1 MVEAVLDVVG
11 NTEPDVLLG
20 NVQRSVERSLPWF
33 DFDES
38 SQGSVCLVGGGP
50 SLVDTI
56 DQLRVRHQNGA
67 KVWAMN
73 GSYDYLVEQGIIPDA
88 MVMLDARPENV
99 RFVCKPYANTT
110 FYITS
115 QCDPSVFDALN
126 GYKVVLVHAN
136 TPGVYELLEHEKA
149 RPVHLIGGFT
159 TVGILSLI
167 LAKLQG
173 FKRIFMFGMDSS
185 YRNNEHH
192 AYEQKSNDGER
203 IIDAMV
209 DDVTDKCAPWMAQQV
224 TDFQNVVAGFDDVT
238 IEVCGDGLLHQMAKA
253 MSKST

>member
-1 MVEAVLDVVG
+1 MIEAVLDVVG

-20 NVQRSVERSLPWF
+20 NVQRSVKRSLPWF

-38 SQGSVCLVGGGP
+38 PQGSVCLVGGGP

-56 DQLRVRHQNGA
+56 DQLKARHQNGA

-73 GSYDYLVEQGIIPDA
+73 GSYD
-88 MVMLDARPENV
+88 VMLDARPENV
-99 RFVCKPYANTT
+99 RFVQNPQQSTT

-115 QCDPSVFDALN
+115 QCDDAVFDALE

-149 RPVHLIGGFT
+149 RPVHLMGGFT

-173 FKRIFMFGMDSS
+173 FHRIFMFGIDSS
-185 YRNNEHH
+185 YRNGEHH
-192 AYEQKSNDGER
+192 AYKQESNDAER
-203 IIDAMV
+203 VIDAMIN
-209 DDVTDKCAPWMAQQV
+209 DVTYKCAPWMAQQV
-224 TDFQNVVAGFDDVT
+224 TDFQNVVAGFGDVT
-238 IEVCGDGLLHQMAKA
+238 IEVCGDGLLHEMAKA
-253 MSKST
+253 MSN

>member
-1 MVEAVLDVVG
+1 MIEAVLDVVG

-20 NVQRSVERSLPWF
+20 NVQRSVKRSLPWF

-38 SQGSVCLVGGGP
+38 RQGSVCLVGGGT

-56 DQLRVRHQNGA
+56 DQLKVRHQNGF

-73 GSYDYLVEQGIIPDA
+73 GSYDYLVGQGIIPDA

-99 RFVCKPYANTT
+99 RFVQNPQQLTT

-115 QCDPSVFDALN
+115 QCDESVFDALAH
-126 GYKVVLVHAN
+126 YKVVLVHAN
-136 TPGVYELLEHEKA
+136 TPGVYDLLEHEKA
-149 RPVHLIGGFT
+149 RPVHLMGGFT

-173 FKRIFMFGMDSS
+173 FERIFLFGMDSS
-185 YRNNEHH
+185 YRNGKHH
-192 AYEQKSNDGER
+192 AYKQESNNADR
-203 IIDAMV
+203 VIDAMIN
-209 DDVTDKCAPWMAQQV
+209 DVTYKCAPWMAQQV

-253 MSKST
+253 MSN

>member
-1 MVEAVLDVVG
+1 MIEAVLDVVG

-20 NVQRSVERSLPWF
+20 NVQRSVKRSLPWF

-38 SQGSVCLVGGGP
+38 PQGSVCLVGGGP

-56 DQLRVRHQNGA
+56 DQLKVRHQNGS

-73 GSYDYLVEQGIIPDA
+73 GSYDYLVGQGIIPDA

-99 RFVCKPYANTT
+99 RFVQKPYAKTT

-115 QCDPSVFDALN
+115 QCDEAVFDALKH
-126 GYKVVLVHAN
+126 YKVVLVHAN
-136 TPGVYELLEHEKA
+136 TPGVYDLLEHEKA
-149 RPVHLIGGFT
+149 RPVHLMGGFT

-173 FKRIFMFGMDSS
+173 FERIFLFGMDSS
-185 YRNNEHH
+185 YRDSKHH
-192 AYEQKSNDGER
+192 AYKQESNNADR
-203 IIDAMV
+203 VIDAMIN
-209 DDVTDKCAPWMAQQV
+209 DVTYKCAPWMAQQV

-253 MSKST
+253 MSN

>member
-1 MVEAVLDVVG
+1 MIEAVLDVVG

-20 NVQRSVERSLPWF
+20 NVQRSVKRSLPWF

-56 DQLRVRHQNGA
+56 DQLKARHQNGA

-73 GSYDYLVEQGIIPDA
+73 GSYDYLQSQGIIPEI

-99 RFVCKPYANTT
+99 RFVQNPQQSTT

-115 QCDPSVFDALN
+115 QCDDAVFD
-126 GYKVVLVHAN
+126 
-136 TPGVYELLEHEKA
+136 GVYELLEHEKA
-149 RPVHLIGGFT
+149 RPVHLMGGFT

-173 FKRIFMFGMDSS
+173 FKRIFLFGMDSS
-185 YRNNEHH
+185 YRNGEHH
-192 AYEQKSNDGER
+192 AYKQESNNAER
-203 IIDAMV
+203 VIDAMIN
-209 DDVTDKCAPWMAQQV
+209 DVTYKCAPWMAQQV

-238 IEVCGDGLLHQMAKA
+238 IEVCGDGLLHEMAKA
-253 MSKST
+253 MSN

>member
-1 MVEAVLDVVG
+1 MIEAVLDVVG
-11 NTEPDVLLG
+11 NTEPDILLG
-20 NVQRSVERSLPWF
+20 NVQRSVKRSLPWF

-38 SQGSVCLVGGGP
+38 RQGSVCLVGGGP
-50 SLVDTI
+50 SLVDMI
-56 DQLRVRHQNGA
+56 DQLEVRHQNGS

-73 GSYDYLVEQGIIPDA
+73 GSYDYLVGQGIIPDA

-99 RFVCKPYANTT
+99 RFVQKPYAKTT

-115 QCDPSVFDALN
+115 QCDEAVFDALKH
-126 GYKVVLVHAN
+126 YKVVLVHAN
-136 TPGVYELLEHEKA
+136 TPGVYDLLEHEKA
-149 RPVHLIGGFT
+149 RPVHLMGGFT

-173 FKRIFMFGMDSS
+173 FERIFLFGMDSS
-185 YRNNEHH
+185 YQDGEHH
-192 AYEQKSNDGER
+192 AYKQESNNADR
-203 IIDAMV
+203 VIDAMIN
-209 DDVTDKCAPWMAQQV
+209 DVTYKCAPWMAQQV

-253 MSKST
+253 MSN

>member
-1 MVEAVLDVVG
+1 MIEAVLDVVG

-20 NVQRSVERSLPWF
+20 NVQRSVKRSLPWF

-38 SQGSVCLVGGGP
+38 PQGSVCLVGGGP

-56 DQLRVRHQNGA
+56 DQLKVRHQNGA

-73 GSYDYLVEQGIIPDA
+73 GSYDHLIGQGIIPHV

-99 RFVCKPYANTT
+99 RFVQNPQQSTT

-115 QCDPSVFDALN
+115 QCNDAVFDALE

-149 RPVHLIGGFT
+149 RPVHLMGGFT

-173 FKRIFMFGMDSS
+173 FKRIFLFGMDSS
-185 YRNNEHH
+185 YRDGKHH
-192 AYEQKSNDGER
+192 AYKQESNNAER
-203 IIDAMV
+203 VIDAMIN
-209 DDVTDKCAPWMAQQV
+209 DVTYKCAPWMAQQV

-253 MSKST
+253 MSN

>member
-1 MVEAVLDVVG
+1 
-11 NTEPDVLLG
+11 LG
-20 NVQRSVERSLPWF
+20 NVQRSVKRSLPWF

-56 DQLRVRHQNGA
+56 DQLKARHQNGA

-73 GSYDYLVEQGIIPDA
+73 GSYDHLQSQGIIPDV

-99 RFVCKPYANTT
+99 RFVQNPQQSTT

-115 QCDPSVFDALN
+115 QCDDAIFDALE

-136 TPGVYELLEHEKA
+136 TSGVYELLEHEKA
-149 RPVHLIGGFT
+149 RPVHLMGGFT

-173 FKRIFMFGMDSS
+173 FQRIFMFGMDSS
-185 YRNNEHH
+185 YRNGEHH
-192 AYEQKSNDGER
+192 AYKQESNDAER
-203 IIDAMV
+203 VIHAMIN
-209 DDVTDKCAPWMAQQV
+209 DVTYKCAPWMAQQV
-224 TDFQNVVAGFDDVT
+224 TDFQNVVAGFGDVT
-238 IEVCGDGLLHQMAKA
+238 IEVCGDGLLHEMAKA
-253 MSKST
+253 MSN

>member
-1 MVEAVLDVVG
+1 MIEAVLDVVG

-20 NVQRSVERSLPWF
+20 NVQRSVKRSLPWF

-38 SQGSVCLVGGGP
+38 HQGSVCLVGGGP

-56 DQLRVRHQNGA
+56 DQLKARHQNGA

-73 GSYDYLVEQGIIPDA
+73 GSYDHLQSQGIVPDV

-99 RFVCKPYANTT
+99 RFVQNPQQSTT

-115 QCDPSVFDALN
+115 QCDDAVFDALE

-149 RPVHLIGGFT
+149 RPVHLMGGFT

-173 FKRIFMFGMDSS
+173 FQRIFMFGMDSS
-185 YRNNEHH
+185 YRNGEHH
-192 AYEQKSNDGER
+192 AYKQESNDAER
-203 IIDAMV
+203 VIDAMIN
-209 DDVTDKCAPWMAQQV
+209 DVTYKCAPWMAQQV
-224 TDFQNVVAGFDDVT
+224 TDFQNVVAGFGDVT
-238 IEVCGDGLLHQMAKA
+238 IEVCGDGLLHEMAKA
-253 MSKST
+253 MSN

>member
-1 MVEAVLDVVG
+1 MIEAVLDVVG

-20 NVQRSVERSLPWF
+20 NVQRSVKRSLPWF

-56 DQLRVRHQNGA
+56 DQLKIRHQNGA

-73 GSYDYLVEQGIIPDA
+73 GSYDYLQSQGISPEV

-99 RFVCKPYANTT
+99 RFVQNPQQSTT

-115 QCDPSVFDALN
+115 QCDDAVFDALE

-149 RPVHLIGGFT
+149 RPVHLMGGFT

-173 FKRIFMFGMDSS
+173 FKRIFLFGMDSS
-185 YRNNEHH
+185 YRDGEHH
-192 AYEQKSNDGER
+192 AYKQESNNADR
-203 IIDAMV
+203 VIDAMINN
-209 DDVTDKCAPWMAQQV
+209 VTYKCAPWMAQQV

-238 IEVCGDGLLHQMAKA
+238 IEVCGDGLLHEMAKA
-253 MSKST
+253 MSN

>member
-1 MVEAVLDVVG
+1 MIEAVLDVVG

-20 NVQRSVERSLPWF
+20 NVQRSVKRSLPWF

-56 DQLRVRHQNGA
+56 DQLKARHQNGA

-73 GSYDYLVEQGIIPDA
+73 GSYDHLQSQGIIPDV

-99 RFVCKPYANTT
+99 RFVQNPQQSTT

-115 QCDPSVFDALN
+115 QCDDAVFDALE

-149 RPVHLIGGFT
+149 RPVHLMGGFT

-173 FKRIFMFGMDSS
+173 FQRIFMFGLDSS
-185 YRNNEHH
+185 YRDGEHH
-192 AYEQKSNDGER
+192 AYKQESNDADR
-203 IIDAMV
+203 VIDAMIN
-209 DDVTDKCAPWMAQQV
+209 DVTYKCAPWMAQQV
-224 TDFQNVVAGFDDVT
+224 TDFQNVVAGFGDVT
-238 IEVCGDGLLHQMAKA
+238 IEVCGDGLLHEMAKA
-253 MSKST
+253 MSN

>member
-1 MVEAVLDVVG
+1 MIEAVLDVVG
-11 NTEPDVLLG
+11 NTESDVLLG
-20 NVQRSVERSLPWF
+20 NVERSVKRSLPWF

-38 SQGSVCLVGGGP
+38 RQGSVCLVGGGT

-56 DQLRVRHQNGA
+56 DLLKVRHQNGS
-67 KVWAMN
+67 KIWAMN
-73 GSYDYLVEQGIIPDA
+73 GSYNYLVGQGIIPDA

-99 RFVCKPYANTT
+99 RFVQNPQQLTT

-115 QCDPSVFDALN
+115 QCDEAVFDALE

-136 TPGVYELLEHEKA
+136 TPGVYDLLEHEKA
-149 RPVHLIGGFT
+149 RPVHLMGGFT

-173 FKRIFMFGMDSS
+173 FERIFLFGMDSS
-185 YRNNEHH
+185 YRNGEHH
-192 AYEQKSNDGER
+192 AYKQESNNADR
-203 IIDAMV
+203 VIDAMIN
-209 DDVTDKCAPWMAQQV
+209 DVTYKCAPWMAQQV

-253 MSKST
+253 MSN

>member
-1 MVEAVLDVVG
+1 MIEAVLDVVG

-20 NVQRSVERSLPWF
+20 IVQRSVKRSLPWF
-33 DFDES
+33 DFDKS
-38 SQGSVCLVGGGP
+38 PQGSVCLVGGGP

-56 DQLRVRHQNGA
+56 DQLKVRHQNGSR
-67 KVWAMN
+67 VWAMN
-73 GSYDYLVEQGIIPDA
+73 GSYDYLQNQGIIPDA
-88 MVMLDARPENV
+88 MVMLDARSENV
-99 RFVCKPYANTT
+99 RFVQNPQQSTT

-115 QCDPSVFDALN
+115 QCDKAVFDALE

-136 TPGVYELLEHEKA
+136 TPGVYDLLEHEKA
-149 RPVHLIGGFT
+149 RPVHLMGGFT

-173 FKRIFMFGMDSS
+173 FKRIFLFGMDSS
-185 YRNNEHH
+185 YRDGEHH
-192 AYEQKSNDGER
+192 AYKQESNNADR
-203 IIDAMV
+203 VIDAMIN
-209 DDVTDKCAPWMAQQV
+209 DVTYKCAPWMAQQV

-253 MSKST
+253 MSN

>member
-1 MVEAVLDVVG
+1 MIEAVLDVVG

-20 NVQRSVERSLPWF
+20 NVQRSVKRSLPWF

-56 DQLRVRHQNGA
+56 DQLKARHQNGA

-73 GSYDYLVEQGIIPDA
+73 GSYDYLQSQGIIPDL
-88 MVMLDARPENV
+88 MVMLDDRPEKV
-99 RFVCKPYANTT
+99 RFVQNPQQSTT

-115 QCDPSVFDALN
+115 QCDDAVFDALE

-173 FKRIFMFGMDSS
+173 FQRIFMFGLDSS
-185 YRNNEHH
+185 YRDGEHH
-192 AYEQKSNDGER
+192 AYKQESNDADR
-203 IIDAMV
+203 VIDAMIN
-209 DDVTDKCAPWMAQQV
+209 DVTYKCAPWMAQQV
-224 TDFQNVVAGFDDVT
+224 TDFQNVVAGFGDVT
-238 IEVCGDGLLHQMAKA
+238 IEVCGDGLLHEMAKA
-253 MSKST
+253 MSN

>member
-1 MVEAVLDVVG
+1 MIEAVLDVIG
-11 NTEPDVLLG
+11 NTEPNVLLG
-20 NVQRSVERSLPWF
+20 NVQRSVKRLLPWF

-38 SQGSVCLVGGGP
+38 RQGSVCLVGGGP

-56 DQLRVRHQNGA
+56 DQLKARHQNGS

-73 GSYDYLVEQGIIPDA
+73 GSYDYLVGQGIIPDA
-88 MVMLDARPENV
+88 MVMLDARAENV
-99 RFVCKPYANTT
+99 RFVQKPYAKTT
-110 FYITS
+110 FFIAS
-115 QCDPSVFDALN
+115 QCDDAVFNVLKN
-126 GYKVVLVHAN
+126 YKVVLVHAN

-149 RPVHLIGGFT
+149 RPVHLMGGFT

-173 FKRIFMFGMDSS
+173 FQRIFMFGMDSS
-185 YRNNEHH
+185 YRNGKHH
-192 AYEQKSNDGER
+192 AYEQISNNNER

-209 DDVTDKCAPWMAQQV
+209 NDVTYKCSPWMAQQV

-253 MSKST
+253 MSN

>member
-1 MVEAVLDVVG
+1 MIEAVLDVVG

-20 NVQRSVERSLPWF
+20 NVQRSVKRSLPWF
-33 DFDES
+33 DFDKS

-56 DQLRVRHQNGA
+56 DQLKIRHQNGA

-73 GSYDYLVEQGIIPDA
+73 GSYDHLIEQGIIPDA

-99 RFVCKPYANTT
+99 RFVQNPQQSTT

-115 QCDPSVFDALN
+115 QCDNSVFDALE

-136 TPGVYELLEHEKA
+136 TPGVYKLLEHEKA
-149 RPVHLIGGFT
+149 RPVHLMGGFT

-173 FKRIFMFGMDSS
+173 FERIFLFGMDSS
-185 YRNNEHH
+185 YRDGKHH
-192 AYEQKSNDGER
+192 VYKQESNDNER
-203 IIDAMV
+203 VIDAMIN
-209 DDVTDKCAPWMAQQV
+209 DVTYKCAPWMAQQV

-253 MSKST
+253 LSN

>member
-1 MVEAVLDVVG
+1 MIEAVLDVVG

-20 NVQRSVERSLPWF
+20 NVQRSVKRSLPWF
-33 DFDES
+33 DFDKS

-56 DQLRVRHQNGA
+56 DQLKARHQNGA

-73 GSYDYLVEQGIIPDA
+73 GSYDHLQSQGIVSDV

-99 RFVCKPYANTT
+99 RFVQNPQQSTT

-115 QCDPSVFDALN
+115 QCDDAVFDALK

-149 RPVHLIGGFT
+149 RPVHLMGGFT

-173 FKRIFMFGMDSS
+173 FQRIFMFGMDSS
-185 YRNNEHH
+185 YRNGEHH
-192 AYEQKSNDGER
+192 AYKQESNDAER
-203 IIDAMV
+203 VIDAMIN
-209 DDVTDKCAPWMAQQV
+209 DVTYKCAPWMAQQV
-224 TDFQNVVAGFDDVT
+224 TDFQNVVAGFGDVT
-238 IEVCGDGLLHQMAKA
+238 IEVCGDGLLHEMAKA
-253 MSKST
+253 MSN

>member
-20 NVQRSVERSLPWF
+20 NVQRSVKRSLPWF

-38 SQGSVCLVGGGP
+38 RQGSVCLVGGGP

-56 DQLRVRHQNGA
+56 DQLRLRHQNGA
-67 KVWAMN
+67 KIWAMN
-73 GSYDYLVEQGIIPDA
+73 GSYDYLVGQGIIPAA

-99 RFVCKPYANTT
+99 RFVQKPYAQTT
-110 FYITS
+110 FYLAS
-115 QCDPSVFDALN
+115 QCDPSVFDALHR
-126 GYKVVLVHAN
+126 YKVVLVHAH
-136 TPGVYELLEHEKA
+136 TPGVYELLEHEKD

-167 LAKLQG
+167 LAKLKG
-173 FKRIFMFGMDSS
+173 FQRIFLFGMDSS
-185 YRNNEHH
+185 YRNGEHH
-192 AYEQKSNDGER
+192 AYKQESNDADGS
-203 IIDAMV
+203 IDAMV
-209 DDVTDKCAPWMAQQV
+209 NDVTYKCAPWMAQQV

-238 IEVCGDGLLHQMAKA
+238 IEVCGDGLLHEMAKA
-253 MSKST
+253 MSN

>member
-1 MVEAVLDVVG
+1 
-11 NTEPDVLLG
+11 LG
-20 NVQRSVERSLPWF
+20 NVQRSVKRSLPWF

-38 SQGSVCLVGGGP
+38 LQGSVCLVGGGP

-56 DQLRVRHQNGA
+56 DQLKARHQNGA

-73 GSYDYLVEQGIIPDA
+73 GSYDHLQSQGIIPDV

-99 RFVCKPYANTT
+99 RFVQNPQQSTT

-115 QCDPSVFDALN
+115 QCDDAVFAALE

-149 RPVHLIGGFT
+149 RPVHLMGGFT

-173 FKRIFMFGMDSS
+173 FQRIFMFGMDSS
-185 YRNNEHH
+185 YRNGEHH
-192 AYEQKSNDGER
+192 AYKQESNDAER
-203 IIDAMV
+203 VIDAMIN
-209 DDVTDKCAPWMAQQV
+209 DVTYKCAPWMAQQV
-224 TDFQNVVAGFDDVT
+224 TDFQNVVAGFSDVT
-238 IEVCGDGLLHQMAKA
+238 IEVCGDGLLHEMAKA
-253 MSKST
+253 MSN

>member
-1 MVEAVLDVVG
+1 MIEAVLDVVG

-20 NVQRSVERSLPWF
+20 NVQRSVKRSLPWF

-38 SQGSVCLVGGGP
+38 RQGSVCLVGGGP

-56 DQLRVRHQNGA
+56 DQLKVRHQNGA

-73 GSYDYLVEQGIIPDA
+73 GSYDHLIGQGIIPHV

-99 RFVCKPYANTT
+99 RFVQNPQQSTT

-115 QCDPSVFDALN
+115 QCNDAVFDALE

-149 RPVHLIGGFT
+149 RPVHLMGGFT

-173 FKRIFMFGMDSS
+173 FKRIFLFGMDSS
-185 YRNNEHH
+185 YRDGKHH
-192 AYEQKSNDGER
+192 AYKQESNNAER
-203 IIDAMV
+203 VIDAMIN
-209 DDVTDKCAPWMAQQV
+209 DVTYKCAPWMAQQV

-253 MSKST
+253 MSN

>member
-1 MVEAVLDVVG
+1 MIEAVLDVVG

-20 NVQRSVERSLPWF
+20 NVQRSVKRSLLWF

-56 DQLRVRHQNGA
+56 DQLKARHQNGA

-73 GSYDYLVEQGIIPDA
+73 GSYDHLQSQGIVPDV

-99 RFVCKPYANTT
+99 RFVQNPQQSTT

-115 QCDPSVFDALN
+115 QCDDAVFDALE

-149 RPVHLIGGFT
+149 RPVHLMGGFT

-173 FKRIFMFGMDSS
+173 FQRIFMFGMDSS
-185 YRNNEHH
+185 YRNGEHH
-192 AYEQKSNDGER
+192 AYKQESNDAER
-203 IIDAMV
+203 VIDAMIN
-209 DDVTDKCAPWMAQQV
+209 DVTYKCAPWMAQQV
-224 TDFQNVVAGFDDVT
+224 TDFQNVVAGFGDVT
-238 IEVCGDGLLHQMAKA
+238 IEVCGDGLLHEMAKA
-253 MSKST
+253 MSN

>member
-1 MVEAVLDVVG
+1 MIEAVLDVVG

-20 NVQRSVERSLPWF
+20 NVQRSVKRSLPWF

-56 DQLRVRHQNGA
+56 DQLKVRHQNGA

-73 GSYDYLVEQGIIPDA
+73 GSYDYLVGQGIIPDA

-99 RFVCKPYANTT
+99 RFVQKPYAKTT

-115 QCDPSVFDALN
+115 QCDEAVFDALAH
-126 GYKVVLVHAN
+126 YKVVLVHAN

-149 RPVHLIGGFT
+149 RPVHLMGGFT

-167 LAKLQG
+167 LTKLQG
-173 FKRIFMFGMDSS
+173 FKRIFLFGMDSS
-185 YRNNEHH
+185 YRDGRHH
-192 AYEQKSNDGER
+192 AYKQESNNADR
-203 IIDAMV
+203 VIDAMI
-209 DDVTDKCAPWMAQQV
+209 DDVTYKCAPWMAQQV

>member
-1 MVEAVLDVVG
+1 MIEAVLDVVG

-20 NVQRSVERSLPWF
+20 NVQRSVKRSLPWF

-38 SQGSVCLVGGGP
+38 PQGSVCLVGGAP

-73 GSYDYLVEQGIIPDA
+73 GSYDHLVGLGIVPDA

-99 RFVCKPYANTT
+99 RFVQNPQQSTT

-115 QCDPSVFDALN
+115 QCDDSVFDALE

-149 RPVHLIGGFT
+149 RPVHLMGGFT

-167 LAKLQG
+167 LAKLKG
-173 FKRIFMFGMDSS
+173 YKRIFIFVMDSS
-185 YRNNEHH
+185 YRNGEHH
-192 AYEQKSNDGER
+192 AYTQ
-203 IIDAMV
+203 
-209 DDVTDKCAPWMAQQV
+209 
-224 TDFQNVVAGFDDVT
+224 
-238 IEVCGDGLLHQMAKA
+238 
-253 MSKST
+253 

>member
-1 MVEAVLDVVG
+1 MIEAVLDVVG

-20 NVQRSVERSLPWF
+20 NVQRSVKRSLPWF

-38 SQGSVCLVGGGP
+38 RQGSVCLVGGGP

-56 DQLRVRHQNGA
+56 DQLKVRHQNGA

-115 QCDPSVFDALN
+115 QCDPSVFDKLN

-149 RPVHLIGGFT
+149 RPVHLMGGFT

-173 FKRIFMFGMDSS
+173 FERIFLFGMDSS
-185 YRNNEHH
+185 YRNGEHH
-192 AYEQKSNDGER
+192 AYEQTSNDADR
-203 IIDAMV
+203 SIDAMV
-209 DDVTDKCAPWMAQQV
+209 DDVTYKCAPWMAQQV
-224 TDFQNVVAGFDDVT
+224 QDFQNVVAGFDDVT
-238 IEVCGDGLLHQMAKA
+238 IEVCGDGLLFQMAKA

>member
-1 MVEAVLDVVG
+1 MIEAVLDVVG

-20 NVQRSVERSLPWF
+20 NVQRSVKRSLPWF

-56 DQLRVRHQNGA
+56 DQLKARHQNGA

-73 GSYDYLVEQGIIPDA
+73 GSYDYLQSQGIISDV

-99 RFVCKPYANTT
+99 RFVQNPQQSTT

-115 QCDPSVFDALN
+115 QCDDAVFDALE

-149 RPVHLIGGFT
+149 RPVHLMGGFT

-173 FKRIFMFGMDSS
+173 FERIFLFGMDSS
-185 YRNNEHH
+185 YRDGKHH
-192 AYEQKSNDGER
+192 AYKQESNDAER
-203 IIDAMV
+203 VIDAMIN
-209 DDVTDKCAPWMAQQV
+209 DVTYKCAPWMAQQV
-224 TDFQNVVAGFDDVT
+224 TDFQNVVAGFGDVT
-238 IEVCGDGLLHQMAKA
+238 IEVCGDGLLHEMAKA
-253 MSKST
+253 MSN

>member
-1 MVEAVLDVVG
+1 MIEAVLDVVG

-20 NVQRSVERSLPWF
+20 NVQRSVKRSLPWF

-38 SQGSVCLVGGGP
+38 PQGSVCLVGGGP

-56 DQLRVRHQNGA
+56 DQLKVRHQNGA

-73 GSYDYLVEQGIIPDA
+73 GSYDYLQSQGITPDA

-99 RFVCKPYANTT
+99 RFVQNPQQSTT

-115 QCDPSVFDALN
+115 QCDDSVFDALE

-149 RPVHLIGGFT
+149 RPVHLMGGFT

-167 LAKLQG
+167 LAKLKG
-173 FKRIFMFGMDSS
+173 HKRIFLFGMDSS
-185 YRNNEHH
+185 YRNGEHH
-192 AYEQKSNDGER
+192 AYKQESNDHDKS
-203 IIDAMV
+203 IDAMI
-209 DDVTDKCAPWMAQQV
+209 DDVTYKCAPWMAQQV
-224 TDFQNVVAGFDDVT
+224 TDFQNVVAGFQDVT
-238 IEVCGDGLLHQMAKA
+238 IEVCGDWLLHQMAKA
-253 MSKST
+253 MSN

>member
-1 MVEAVLDVVG
+1 MIEAVLDVIG

-185 YRNNEHH
+185 YRNGEHH
-192 AYEQKSNDGER
+192 AYEQKSNDDER

-209 DDVTDKCAPWMAQQV
+209 DDVTYKCAPWMAQKV

>member
-1 MVEAVLDVVG
+1 MIEAVLDVVG
-11 NTEPDVLLG
+11 NTKPDVLLG
-20 NVQRSVERSLPWF
+20 NVQRSVKRSLPWF
-33 DFDES
+33 DFDDS
-38 SQGSVCLVGGGP
+38 LQGSVCLVGGGP

-56 DQLRVRHQNGA
+56 DQLKARHQNGA

-73 GSYDYLVEQGIIPDA
+73 GSYDHLQSQGIIPDV

-99 RFVCKPYANTT
+99 RFVQNPQQSTT

-115 QCDPSVFDALN
+115 QCDDAVFDALE

-149 RPVHLIGGFT
+149 RPVHLMGGFT

-173 FKRIFMFGMDSS
+173 FQRIFMFGMDSS
-185 YRNNEHH
+185 YRNGEHH
-192 AYEQKSNDGER
+192 AYKQESNDAER
-203 IIDAMV
+203 VIDAMIN
-209 DDVTDKCAPWMAQQV
+209 DVTYKCAPWMAQQV
-224 TDFQNVVAGFDDVT
+224 TDFQNVVAGFGDVT
-238 IEVCGDGLLHQMAKA
+238 IEVCGDGLLHEMAKA
-253 MSKST
+253 MSN